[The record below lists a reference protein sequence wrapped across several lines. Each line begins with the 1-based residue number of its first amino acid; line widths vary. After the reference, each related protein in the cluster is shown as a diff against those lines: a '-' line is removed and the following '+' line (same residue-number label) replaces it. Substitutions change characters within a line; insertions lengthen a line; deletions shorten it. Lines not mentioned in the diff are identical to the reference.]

1 MLLLFE
7 NIQSMTC
14 ARLSLCLSTG
24 RIFITCT
31 HIFIFLLYF
40 MHLLPQISVLVRGA
54 LNISKSEL
62 SESDLRTIFKVM
74 DDDSSGHVSR
84 GELAAFV
91 KRGRKARAR
100 QQASNS
106 TTSTSSNLR
115 KPRQR
120 PPLAPYLSST
130 SDSDA
135 LANSPELLA
144 AKKAAASADKIAS
157 LLWRVAQRTSL
168 QKAVAERSEEA
179 RKAAERE
186 VFAHAAKAKAMKD
199 EEETKKETGAGN
211 GASEEIATKKHES
224 SANVVQ
230 RAWLEGERAGRA
242 AALEVENDPSSKTI
256 TAPFVA
262 SLFPWKKTGQKM
274 SWADFYGPVL
284 ERWVEHRTV

>member
-1 MLLLFE
+1 M
-7 NIQSMTC
+7 S
-14 ARLSLCLSTG
+14 S
-24 RIFITCT
+24 
-31 HIFIFLLYF
+31 
-40 MHLLPQISVLVRGA
+40 LPQISVLVRGA

-106 TTSTSSNLR
+106 TTASSNLK

-120 PPLAPYLSST
+120 PPLAPYLSSR

-168 QKAVAERSEEA
+168 QKAVAERAEEA
-179 RKAAERE
+179 RKVAERA
-186 VFAHAAKAKAMKD
+186 VFAQAAKAQATK
-199 EEETKKETGAGN
+199 EEEKETKKEAGAGN
-211 GASEEIATKKHES
+211 GVSEGAAAEHGTLLKHES

-230 RAWLEGERAGRA
+230 RAWLEAERAGRA

-262 SLFPWKKTGQKM
+262 NLFHWNKAGQKM

-284 ERWVEHRTV
+284 ERWVELEQRTV